1 MQHPTKE
8 LYEFGGF
15 QLDAIERL
23 LLRDGSP
30 VQLKPK
36 TFDTLL
42 ALVRQSGHLVGKNEL
57 MQEVWPDS
65 FVEEINLTVN
75 ISALRKIL
83 GENGAGQR
91 YIETVPKRGYRF
103 VAPVT
108 EIANGD
114 ILLVKR
120 RTTSISVKDEEEE
133 TDIPASAPLSAT
145 NNVRAAL
152 SLRKVLTAGALFV
165 SLIALL
171 FFWITMKSRPN
182 ENATALKPEIR
193 SIAVLPFKP
202 MIADA
207 GRDEYLG
214 NGMADS
220 LIYRLGNLK
229 GLVVRPINATMK
241 YSGATQDPSAAGR
254 ELKVD
259 VVLDGRVQKSGDR
272 VWVTVQLISVK
283 DGAPLWT
290 QKFDQ
295 KFNDIFQVQ
304 DEIAYQV
311 TQRLRPA
318 LTSQKKESP
327 ASRDPKNEAAY
338 EAYTKGR
345 YFLNQRMPEGYLK
358 AYQYFQQAISLDP
371 KYAPAYAGIADSYL
385 LGGARLPT
393 GMELDAPKVYAM
405 KALEIDDTLAEAHT
419 SLAYA
424 KSAID
429 WDWQSAEAEFR
440 RAIEIN
446 PNYPLAR
453 HWYAFHLVSLGRID
467 EAIAEIEQ
475 AQEIDPTSLI
485 INTDV
490 GHILYFAHRYDE
502 AIAQYL
508 KVLEMDP
515 DFRVAHWRLGE
526 AYERKGLY
534 SKAIA
539 ELRES
544 LERSND
550 AGALTWLGHAYA
562 VSGQKDEALK
572 IIAQLKG
579 YRPEIDYAYYLAL
592 IYEGLGEKDEAFAW
606 LQEAFD
612 THDGAMAVIQA
623 EPMLDDLRSDHRYM
637 ELLRRMKLRA

>member
-1 MQHPTKE
+1 MQSPTKQ
-8 LYEFGGF
+8 LYEFGHF
-15 QLDAIERL
+15 RLDPTERL

-30 VQLKPK
+30 VPLKPK

-57 MQEVWPDS
+57 MEELWPDS

-103 VAPVT
+103 VGAVT
-108 EIANGD
+108 EITNGD

-120 RTTSISVKDEEEE
+120 QTTSISIKDEEEE
-133 TDIPASAPLSAT
+133 TDFPAAAPLSAT
-145 NNVRAAL
+145 RNVRSPL
-152 SLRKVLTAGALFV
+152 SLRTLLAVGALFV

-171 FFWITMKSRPN
+171 FFWITMKSRPD
-182 ENATALKPEIR
+182 ENATILKPEIR

-202 MIADA
+202 MIAGAD
-207 GRDEYLG
+207 RDEYLG

-220 LIYRLGNLK
+220 LIKRLGNLK

-295 KFNDIFQVQ
+295 RLNDIFEVQ

-311 TQRLRPA
+311 TQKLRPA

-358 AYQYFQQAISLDP
+358 AYQYFQQAVSLDP
-371 KYAPAYAGIADSYL
+371 KYAPAYAGIADCYL
-385 LGGARLPT
+385 LGGSGLPT
-393 GMELDAPKVYAM
+393 GTEPDAPKVYAM
-405 KALEIDDTLAEAHT
+405 KALEIDDTLVEAHT

-446 PNYPLAR
+446 SNYALAR

-467 EAIAEIEQ
+467 EAIAEIKQ

-490 GHILYFAHRYDE
+490 GHILYFACRYDE

-526 AYERKGLY
+526 AYERKDLY

-539 ELRES
+539 ELRKG
-544 LERSND
+544 LERSSD
-550 AGALTWLGHAYA
+550 AGVLTWLGHAYA
-562 VSGQKDEALK
+562 VSGQRDEALK

-579 YRPEIDYAYYLAL
+579 RPKMDYAYALAL
-592 IYEGLGEKDEAFAW
+592 IYTGLGEKDQAFTW
-606 LQEAFD
+606 LQKAFEA
-612 THDGAMAVIQA
+612 HEGAMAVIQA
-623 EPMLDDLRSDHRYM
+623 EPMLDDLRSDYRYI